1 MQRMAAVIAPK
12 NSAANAVLHN
22 ASKPPTHLPYI
33 KITYLTGGGKSHTAI
48 QFTAIILVDNN
59 WMK

>member
-33 KITYLTGGGKSHTAI
+33 KITYLSKGGKSYTAI
-48 QFTAIILVDNN
+48 QFTAIFSAT
-59 WMK
+59 